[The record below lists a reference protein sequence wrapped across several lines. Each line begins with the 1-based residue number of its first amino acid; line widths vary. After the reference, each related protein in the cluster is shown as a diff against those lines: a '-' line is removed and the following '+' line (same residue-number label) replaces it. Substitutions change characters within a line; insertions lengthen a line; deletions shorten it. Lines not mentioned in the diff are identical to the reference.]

1 MVIIIYILFIFSYI
15 YHRLPSTAAYVSNI
29 LSNIT
34 WNSDHTSVISASAYM
49 TTWIL
54 RMPENDSYVNS
65 GGSYV
70 DPIAESWEKE
80 FIELI
85 ATDSGYIVGIF
96 ELFE

>member
-1 MVIIIYILFIFSYI
+1 
-15 YHRLPSTAAYVSNI
+15 
-29 LSNIT
+29 
-34 WNSDHTSVISASAYM
+34 M

-96 ELFE
+96 ELFECMHFYCTVHLNYKHLVIWNIYISLIH